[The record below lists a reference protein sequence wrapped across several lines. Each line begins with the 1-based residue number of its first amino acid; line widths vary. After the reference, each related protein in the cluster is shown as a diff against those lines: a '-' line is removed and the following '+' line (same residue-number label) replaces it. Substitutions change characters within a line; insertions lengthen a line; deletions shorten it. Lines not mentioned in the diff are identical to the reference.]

1 MKLIIANKNYSSW
14 SLRPWVLMTALGIP
28 FEEELVQFA
37 GLDNRAAFR
46 RFSPSGTVPCLV
58 DGTQTVWGSLA
69 IILYL
74 ADRHEA
80 VWPRELAARVWA
92 QCVTCEMHSGFPA
105 LRNDCSMNVGVR
117 VRPRPAGPALER
129 DVERI
134 REIFEEGLERFGGPY
149 LAGAH
154 FTAADAF
161 FAPVVFRIRTY
172 GLEMGP
178 LGQAWVERM
187 LAEPAMQAWETA
199 ALAET
204 YREEGHEAELAEAG
218 VVTADYRAKA

>member
-1 MKLIIANKNYSSW
+1 MKLIVANKNYSSW
-14 SLRPWVLMTALGIP
+14 SLRPWVLMTTLGIP

-46 RFSPSGTVPCLV
+46 AFSPGGTVPCLI
-58 DGTQTVWGSLA
+58 DGAHTVWGSLA
-69 IILYL
+69 IVLHL

-80 VWPRELAARVWA
+80 VWPREMAARVWA
-92 QCVTCEMHSGFPA
+92 QSVTCEMHSGFAA
-105 LRNDCSMNVGVR
+105 LRNDCTMNVGVR
-117 VRPRPAGPALER
+117 VKPRPASAALAR

-134 REIFEEGLERFGGPY
+134 AEIFEDGLARFGGPY
-149 LAGAH
+149 LAGGH

-178 LGQAWVERM
+178 LGSAWVEQM
-187 LAEPAMQAWETA
+187 LAEPAMRAWEEA
-199 ALAET
+199 ALAEP
-204 YREEGHEAELAEAG
+204 YREAGHEAELAEAG
-218 VVTADYRAKA
+218 VVTADYRAGA